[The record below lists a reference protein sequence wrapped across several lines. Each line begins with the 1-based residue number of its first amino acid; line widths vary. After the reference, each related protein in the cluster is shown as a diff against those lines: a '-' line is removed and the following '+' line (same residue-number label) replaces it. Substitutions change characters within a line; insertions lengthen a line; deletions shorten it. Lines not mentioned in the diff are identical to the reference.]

1 MTLRL
6 PLPFAT
12 LLVAVLFA
20 GCASDGSDAGAEGGA
35 DQALPSFVLTD
46 ATIYTSNPA
55 QPMAEALAVVDGRI
69 AAVGSRDDVLSAWPD
84 LDVRSA
90 GGQTVIPGIIDAHA
104 HLRNLTELNLIA
116 NLVGTGSIDEIIAR
130 LREQEAELGPGD
142 WLQGRGWDQN
152 DWDVKEFPTRH
163 DLDAAF
169 PDRPV
174 WLERIDGHAMWA
186 NTAAIRAASDD
197 LFRTALVPEGGEL
210 FREPDGA
217 ASGVFIDDAEHLIN
231 PVVPPFTSEALDEAF
246 AEALAET
253 NRYGITGV
261 HEAGVN
267 LDNIDRFR
275 RFADAG
281 DLTVRIYAMVEPG
294 ETFDTY
300 CNNPYTRADD
310 LLTIRSVKIYLDG
323 ALGSRG
329 ALMLDDYSDAPGVH
343 GLLRTQPDDYRELV
357 DRALAC
363 GYQINSHAI
372 GDGANRLVLDT
383 YEAAGTTPEGR
394 HRNEHAQIVA
404 LSDLERFAELGI
416 IASMQPTHAT
426 SDMYWAEDRVG
437 PHRIEGG
444 YAWRTLLDSGTHLAF
459 GSDFPV
465 ERVDPMLGF
474 FASVTRQ
481 DDQLWPEGGWHADE
495 TLTREET
502 LEAFT
507 IGAAWAGFQED
518 DLGSLEVGKWA
529 DFVVMDTDIMQVAA
543 PGILD
548 AEVLATFVAGR
559 TVHGGLPE

>member
-6 PLPFAT
+6 PLLFAT
-12 LLVAVLFA
+12 LFVTVLFA
-20 GCASDGSDAGAEGGA
+20 GCTSDRTDGGA
-35 DQALPSFVLTD
+35 DQPLPSFILTD

-55 QPMAEALAVVDGRI
+55 HPTAEAMAVVEGRI
-69 AAVGSRDDVLSAWPD
+69 AAVGLRDEVVATWPD
-84 LDVRSA
+84 LEIRSA

-116 NLVGTGSIDEIIAR
+116 NLVGTGSIDDIIAR
-130 LREQEAELGPGD
+130 LREKEAELGPGD

-197 LFRTALVPEGGEL
+197 LFRSAAVPEGGEL

-231 PVVPPFTSEALDEAF
+231 PVVPAFTDVALDEAF
-246 AEALAET
+246 AEALSET
-253 NRYGITGV
+253 NRYGITAV

-300 CNNPYTRADD
+300 CNNPYTREDD
-310 LLTIRSVKIYLDG
+310 LLTIQSVKIYLDG

-329 ALMLDDYSDAPGVH
+329 ALMLDEYSDAPGVH
-343 GLLRTQPDDYRELV
+343 GLLRTQPDEYRELV

-404 LSDLERFAELGI
+404 LSDLERFAELGV

-437 PHRIEGG
+437 AHRIEGG

-474 FASVTRQ
+474 FASITRQ

-502 LEAFT
+502 LTAFT
-507 IGAAWAGFQED
+507 LGAAWAGFQEE
-518 DLGSLEVGKWA
+518 DLGSIEVGKWA

-548 AEVLATFVAGR
+548 ADVVATFVAGQA
-559 TVHGGLPE
+559 VHGGLPE

>member
-1 MTLRL
+1 MSLRMIIPRL
-6 PLPFAT
+6 PA
-12 LLVAVLFA
+12 LLFAVLLA
-20 GCASDGSDAGAEGGA
+20 GCAPDAPETAA
-35 DQALPSFVLTD
+35 DELEVLPSFVLTN
-46 ATIYTSNPA
+46 ASIYTANEA
-55 QPMAEALAVVDGRI
+55 QPTAEAMAIVDGRI
-69 AAVGSRDDVLSAWPD
+69 AAVGILEEVVAAWPD
-84 LDVRSA
+84 LEIKNA
-90 GGQTVIPGIIDAHA
+90 GGRTVIPGIIDAHA

-116 NLVGTGSIDEIIAR
+116 NLVGTGSVDDIIAR
-130 LREQEAELGPGD
+130 LKEQEAELGPED

-152 DWDVKEFPTRH
+152 DWDIKEFPTRH
-163 DLDAAF
+163 DLDEVF

-186 NTAAIRAASDD
+186 NTAAIRTASED
-197 LFRTALVPEGGEL
+197 LFRSAAVPEGGEL

-231 PVVPPFTSEALDEAF
+231 PFVPAFTEDALDDAF
-246 AEALAET
+246 AAALAEA
-253 NRYGITGV
+253 NQYGLTGV
-261 HEAGVN
+261 HEAGS
-267 LDNIDRFR
+267 DMEDIARFQ
-275 RFADAG
+275 RFADEG
-281 DLTVRIYAMVEPG
+281 DLSLRIYAMVEPG
-294 ETFDTY
+294 ETFDAY
-300 CNNPYTRADD
+300 CNNHYTREDD

-329 ALMLDDYSDAPGVH
+329 ALMMDGYSDAPDVH
-343 GLLRTQPDDYRELV
+343 GLLRTQPDEYRALV
-357 DRALAC
+357 DQALAC

-394 HRNEHAQIVA
+394 HRNEHAQIVEMT
-404 LSDLERFAELGI
+404 DLERFSKLGVV
-416 IASMQPTHAT
+416 ASMQPTHAT

-437 PHRIEGG
+437 AHRIGG
-444 YAWRTLLDSGTHLAF
+444 AYAWRTLLKSGTRLAF

-502 LEAFT
+502 LHAFT

-518 DLGSLEVGKWA
+518 ELGSLETGKWA
-529 DFVVMDTDIMQVAA
+529 DFVVLDTDIMQIAA

-548 AEVLATFVAGR
+548 ADVVATFVAGR
-559 TVHGGLPE
+559 AVHGGLQE